1 MDRSRRSF
9 LAWSGAAAAGITA
22 TALGVR
28 ALGSG
33 GSSPPDVSGATGAV
47 QVLPP
52 AARTIPEGLTGA
64 DLARGLDVPDI
75 SPLITPTDRF
85 FRIDVADAV
94 PRIDVDAWRLEITGR
109 VTRPL
114 TLTYEDLRAMPQ
126 VSVPITLS
134 CVSNRVGGGLIGT
147 ALWQGVEL
155 SQLLAMAGVTPDAEQ
170 VVGRSVD
177 GFTAGFPTAAL
188 DGRPALV
195 AIGMNGAP
203 LPVDHGFPARLV
215 VDGLFGYVSATK
227 WLRSIEL
234 TGWEEFDGYW
244 IPRGWAKSAPTI
256 ASSRIDT
263 PADQSRVPGG
273 PVTIGG
279 VAWAPPVGVGAVEV
293 RVDDGPWQR
302 AELSESIGDAA
313 WRQWRWEWS
322 ATPGRHTISVR
333 TIDRRGQIQD
343 ETVRDV
349 LPSGATGLDERSVT
363 VR

>member
-1 MDRSRRSF
+1 MTSLPSLYIAQFRTTIAEQLQYRGALFIWLIGLVLEPVIF
-9 LAWSGAAAAGITA
+9 LAVWTAVAA
-22 TALGVR
+22 
-28 ALGSG
+28 SQG
-33 GSSPPDVSGATGAV
+33 G
-47 QVLPP
+47 
-52 AARTIPEGLTGA
+52 
-64 DLARGLDVPDI
+64 
-75 SPLITPTDRF
+75 
-85 FRIDVADAV
+85 
-94 PRIDVDAWRLEITGR
+94 
-109 VTRPL
+109 
-114 TLTYEDLRAMPQ
+114 
-126 VSVPITLS
+126 
-134 CVSNRVGGGLIGT
+134 
-147 ALWQGVEL
+147 
-155 SQLLAMAGVTPDAEQ
+155 
-170 VVGRSVD
+170 SVD